1 MAATVTKEKSIED
14 IVKGALRL
22 EQIKKQDGEIQP
34 CPTFVL
40 PEFQRDYQWT
50 HELTLDLFDSIFRD
64 VYIGSIVMGK
74 PSFDISVRPIDLR
87 KRSRGLKGKKPKP
100 FELMVEDLDNH
111 DETIFMILDGQQRVT
126 SLVRALT
133 ASDTNDHTYFVAKKT
148 SDRPPLEH
156 EIEDFSKYLHEFSS
170 DESEDM
176 MSIELSHVWDAMRGD
191 IDLTEKEE
199 LCKPLFESEYYNS
212 LTDTEKENETKYFKK
227 LLLAIKKKLESSKI
241 VQISQMNTSLENF
254 TLFFE
259 RSNSKAVRLSFIDIL
274 TAKVFSKCNLR
285 KKWDELES
293 EMKSRGMNF
302 DIEKA
307 KEPIIRLINYFY
319 KIDDVV
325 NGKID
330 KNDIL
335 KNLSGDHI
343 NDLFDNVSNAWLDVI
358 SWLIA
363 TKVIPGQGRLPYD
376 KMVMPV
382 MAYKLEKK
390 TEFNLCPPDQTDDI
404 VKWIFTCAICE
415 RYSMKT
421 NERYKTDIE
430 AMINLANGTLMSSDK
445 DYLDKIKHK
454 IRTNDDLI
462 SVTASTGA
470 LPTGL
475 QNMIH
480 YENQGSKSW
489 MNGKNQVWTSKS
501 KFESHHIFPKDF
513 LGDEMENRESTV
525 NRVYIPKLLNIKI
538 SNKSPNKYF
547 SEIEKINAN
556 LGSQILDELIPNW
569 IFNESTSDRY
579 QEFLRE
585 RATKL
590 MKLVDKYTF

>member
-1 MAATVTKEKSIED
+1 
-14 IVKGALRL
+14 
-22 EQIKKQDGEIQP
+22 
-34 CPTFVL
+34 
-40 PEFQRDYQWT
+40 
-50 HELTLDLFDSIFRD
+50 
-64 VYIGSIVMGK
+64 
-74 PSFDISVRPIDLR
+74 
-87 KRSRGLKGKKPKP
+87 
-100 FELMVEDLDNH
+100 
-111 DETIFMILDGQQRVT
+111 
-126 SLVRALT
+126 
-133 ASDTNDHTYFVAKKT
+133 
-148 SDRPPLEH
+148 
-156 EIEDFSKYLHEFSS
+156 
-170 DESEDM
+170 M
-176 MSIELSHVWDAMRGD
+176 MSIELSHVWDAMRGVV
-191 IDLTEKEE
+191 DLTEKEE

-404 VKWIFTCAICE
+404 VKWILLVQFV
-415 RYSMKT
+415 
-421 NERYKTDIE
+421 NDI
-430 AMINLANGTLMSSDK
+430 
-445 DYLDKIKHK
+445 
-454 IRTNDDLI
+454 
-462 SVTASTGA
+462 
-470 LPTGL
+470 
-475 QNMIH
+475 Q
-480 YENQGSKSW
+480 
-489 MNGKNQVWTSKS
+489 
-501 KFESHHIFPKDF
+501 
-513 LGDEMENRESTV
+513 
-525 NRVYIPKLLNIKI
+525 
-538 SNKSPNKYF
+538 
-547 SEIEKINAN
+547 
-556 LGSQILDELIPNW
+556 
-569 IFNESTSDRY
+569 
-579 QEFLRE
+579 
-585 RATKL
+585 
-590 MKLVDKYTF
+590 